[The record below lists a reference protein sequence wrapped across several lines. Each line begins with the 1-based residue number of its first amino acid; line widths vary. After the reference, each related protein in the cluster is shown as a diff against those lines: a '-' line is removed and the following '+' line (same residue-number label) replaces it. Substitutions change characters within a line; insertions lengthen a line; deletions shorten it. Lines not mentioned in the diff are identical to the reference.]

1 MYDFFQI
8 CYITKKINKAI
19 FCFGFWALGCTKK
32 TKKNKKNGL
41 IDGLSLLKKKINKY
55 MYFFYF
61 LISINKGPRRFWA
74 LAFEKPLEKQKN

>member
-41 IDGLSLLKKKINKY
+41 IDGLSLSGQKDLKHL
-55 MYFFYF
+55 YF
-61 LISINKGPRRFWA
+61 W
-74 LAFEKPLEKQKN
+74 

>member
-19 FCFGFWALGCTKK
+19 FCFDFWALGCTKK

-41 IDGLSLLKKKINKY
+41 MDGLSLLKKKK
-55 MYFFYF
+55 
-61 LISINKGPRRFWA
+61 
-74 LAFEKPLEKQKN
+74 